1 MADTTVTADDISAVK
16 EWLSDMRQL
25 QSSYEQ
31 LVERYCQLK
40 EATTSPRSAIPD
52 GMPHGSTNPVDKIG
66 AAVAKLEALRA
77 KVERAAA
84 RANALY
90 TEIDNAIDQITG
102 TNWAVKRSVLQ
113 CRYLDSMTW
122 EEITEMLFR
131 QKKDYDL
138 RYDTYLRRTF
148 YFHGE
153 ALAALA
159 AVRKG
164 VQHNEQ

>member
-1 MADTTVTADDISAVK
+1 MGAEVGTIEETKDWLK
-16 EWLSDMRQL
+16 EYRQL
-25 QSSYEQ
+25 QQSYDQ
-31 LVERYCQLK
+31 LIERFCQMQ
-40 EATTSPRSAIPD
+40 EAATSPHSPGLD

-90 TEIDNAIDQITG
+90 TEIDQAIDQITG

-159 AVRKG
+159 AVRKELG
-164 VQHNEQ
+164 SGDR

>member
-1 MADTTVTADDISAVK
+1 MVDNSPTAEEIAAVK

-40 EATTSPRSAIPD
+40 EATTSPRSAVPD

-122 EEITEMLFR
+122 EEITEMLFG
-131 QKKDYDL
+131 QKQDFDL
-138 RYDTYLRRTF
+138 RLDTYQRRTF
-148 YFHGE
+148 YYHGE

-159 AVRKG
+159 AVRKELG
-164 VQHNEQ
+164 SGER

>member
-40 EATTSPRSAIPD
+40 EATASPRSAIPD

-66 AAVAKLEALRA
+66 TSVARLEALKE
-77 KVERAAA
+77 KVESAAA
-84 RANALY
+84 KANALY
-90 TEIDNAIDQITG
+90 TEIDQAIDQITG

-113 CRYLDSMTW
+113 CRYLDLMGW
-122 EEITEMLFR
+122 GEVTEMLFWQ
-131 QKKDYDL
+131 QKDFADK
-138 RYDTYLRRTF
+138 YDTYLRRTF
-148 YFHGE
+148 YIHAE

-159 AVRKG
+159 AVRKELG
-164 VQHNEQ
+164 ER